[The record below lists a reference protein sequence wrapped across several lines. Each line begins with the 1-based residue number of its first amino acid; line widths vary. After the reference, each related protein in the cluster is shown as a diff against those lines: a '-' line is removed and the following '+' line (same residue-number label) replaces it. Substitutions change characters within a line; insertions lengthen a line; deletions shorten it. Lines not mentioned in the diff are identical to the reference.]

1 MKDLSHTYAHY
12 GDRLRRRRKVRASL
26 ILVGF
31 SAASVLAA
39 RDWRP
44 DPAQAALVAR
54 DNPVAS
60 GPFSFETSEGRW
72 FSVADIERWNRVFRY
87 AKRYDI
93 TPDLAAAIH
102 DEALGQKIDPE
113 LAFRL
118 VRLESRFDES
128 AKSSVGAIGLTQLML
143 ATARIYAPGATVDSL
158 HDRHTNLR
166 IGFHY
171 LHDLLKQYRS
181 VNVALLV
188 YNRGA
193 EAVLI
198 EKEMGID
205 PSNGYD
211 HIVLKGYRGKGLIE

>member
-1 MKDLSHTYAHY
+1 
-12 GDRLRRRRKVRASL
+12 
-26 ILVGF
+26 
-31 SAASVLAA
+31 
-39 RDWRP
+39 
-44 DPAQAALVAR
+44 
-54 DNPVAS
+54 
-60 GPFSFETSEGRW
+60 
-72 FSVADIERWNRVFRY
+72 
-87 AKRYDI
+87 
-93 TPDLAAAIH
+93 
-102 DEALGQKIDPE
+102 
-113 LAFRL
+113 
-118 VRLESRFDES
+118 
-128 AKSSVGAIGLTQLML
+128 ML

-166 IGFHY
+166 IGFNY

>member
-1 MKDLSHTYAHY
+1 MKDLRHTYAHY

-31 SAASVLAA
+31 SATSVLAA
-39 RDWRP
+39 ADWRP
-44 DPAQAALVAR
+44 DAAQAAPIAR
-54 DNPVAS
+54 DNPVVS

-72 FSVADIERWNRVFRY
+72 FSVEDIERWNRVFRY

-158 HDRHTNLR
+158 HERHTNLR
-166 IGFHY
+166 IGFNY

-211 HIVLKGYRGKGLIE
+211 HIVLKGYRGKGLID

>member
-1 MKDLSHTYAHY
+1 MQDLSHTYAHY
-12 GDRLRRRRKVRASL
+12 GDRLRRRRKVRAWL

-31 SAASVLAA
+31 GAAAVLAV

-44 DPAQAALVAR
+44 DSALAAPVAR
-54 DNPVAS
+54 DSLVMS

-72 FSVADIERWNRVFRY
+72 FSVEDIERWNRVFRY
-87 AKRYDI
+87 AKRYGI
-93 TPDLAAAIH
+93 AADLAAAIY
-102 DEALGQKIDPE
+102 DEALGQKLDPD
-113 LAFRL
+113 LAFRV

-128 AKSSVGAIGLTQLML
+128 ARSSVGAIGLTQLML
-143 ATARIYAPGATVDSL
+143 KTARIYEPGATVEAL
-158 HDRHTNLR
+158 HERHTNLR
-166 IGFHY
+166 IGFAY

-181 VNVALLV
+181 VSVALLV

-198 EKEMGID
+198 EREMGID

-211 HIVLKGYRGKGLIE
+211 HIVLKGYRGKGLID

>member
-12 GDRLRRRRKVRASL
+12 GDRLRRRRKIRASL

-31 SAASVLAA
+31 AAASVLAA
-39 RDWRP
+39 ADWRP
-44 DPAQAALVAR
+44 DAAQAAPVVR
-54 DNPVAS
+54 DNPVVS

-72 FSVADIERWNRVFRY
+72 FSGEDIERWNRVFRF

-93 TPDLAAAIH
+93 TPDLAAAIY

-118 VRLESRFDES
+118 VRLESRFSES
-128 AKSSVGAIGLTQLML
+128 AKSPVGAIGLTQLML
-143 ATARIYAPGATVDSL
+143 PTARIYAPGATADAL

-166 IGFHY
+166 IGFNY